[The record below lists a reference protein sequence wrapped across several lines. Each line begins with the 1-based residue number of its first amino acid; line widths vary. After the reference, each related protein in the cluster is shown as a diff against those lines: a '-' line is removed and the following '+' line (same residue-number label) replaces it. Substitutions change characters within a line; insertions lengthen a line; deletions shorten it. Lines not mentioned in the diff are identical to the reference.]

1 MIEDRIKQKN
11 KTAGGLEAALAA
23 LGRAAGKTTV
33 PTGGTFVAPQD
44 TAVAVAVAA
53 NVPVSDI
60 GLCWLCVVVIA
71 LIYLNCDHTYK
82 PFIFSTFDYPN
93 PCTNFAYKYL
103 QHSISDTLGCGEAR
117 RILHG

>member
-23 LGRAAGKTTV
+23 LGRAAGKTTA

-53 NVPVSDI
+53 SVPVSDVEFCT
-60 GLCWLCVVVIA
+60 GCV
-71 LIYLNCDHTYK
+71 L
-82 PFIFSTFDYPN
+82 
-93 PCTNFAYKYL
+93 
-103 QHSISDTLGCGEAR
+103 
-117 RILHG
+117 